1 METATGKHILSA
13 TETKKYAYLMMKVK
27 LIISF

>member
-1 METATGKHILSA
+1 METATEKHMLSA
-13 TETKKYAYLMMKVK
+13 TETKKYAYLMIKLK

>member
-1 METATGKHILSA
+1 METATEKQMLSA
-13 TETKKYAYLMMKVK
+13 TETKKYAYLMIKLK